1 MADETP
7 KPSMR
12 EWMRDNPGK
21 GMNDYFSKFGQ
32 GTDLSALASP
42 VQASPIITPA
52 PQKSTKR
59 IEWFTMLIS
68 AGMIASF
75 FQPWIDGRLF
85 ELQDAIFFT
94 GMEIPAAYANW
105 EKPFI
110 LIPDKL
116 LGHYIIP
123 IAAAVAL
130 IASLLRWYWVKFLG
144 AALSMVFVARWIWI
158 LIVMAGSEQFI
169 ELELDMWSL
178 IQMGTYA
185 AVACAGLYLVDFI
198 KEWF

>member
-1 MADETP
+1 
-7 KPSMR
+7 MR
-12 EWMRDNPGK
+12 EWMNDNPGK

-32 GTDLSALASP
+32 STDLSALVSP
-42 VQASPIITPA
+42 IQASPIIQSA
-52 PQKSTKR
+52 QKKSIRR

-85 ELQDAIFFT
+85 ELEDIILFT
-94 GMEIPAAYANW
+94 GMEIPDAYANW

-123 IAAAVAL
+123 IAASLAI
-130 IASLLRWYWVKFLG
+130 IASLLRWYWLKFLG

-158 LIVMAGSEQFI
+158 LVVMSGSEQFI
-169 ELELDMWSL
+169 ESELDMWSL

-185 AVACAGLYLVDFI
+185 AVACAVLYLVDFI